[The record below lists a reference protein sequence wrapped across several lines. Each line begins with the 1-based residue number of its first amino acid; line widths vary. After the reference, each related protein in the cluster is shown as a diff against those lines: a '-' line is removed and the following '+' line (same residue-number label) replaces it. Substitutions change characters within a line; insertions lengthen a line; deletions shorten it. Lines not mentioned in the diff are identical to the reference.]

1 MENINQHSFDCCH
14 LWYLC
19 NYGINGCEWGKSR
32 PEKMEACT
40 CYKRNFNNKQE
51 DNINSEQTTTMVEIN
66 IADET
71 KRVDKKVLKSK
82 VEEQLS
88 LF

>member
-1 MENINQHSFDCCH
+1 MD
-14 LWYLC
+14 
-19 NYGINGCEWGKSR
+19 
-32 PEKMEACT
+32 ACT

-51 DNINSEQTTTMVEIN
+51 DNINSEQTTAMVEVN

-71 KRVDKKVLKSK
+71 KSVDKEVLKSK

>member
-1 MENINQHSFDCCH
+1 
-14 LWYLC
+14 
-19 NYGINGCEWGKSR
+19 
-32 PEKMEACT
+32 MEACT

-71 KRVDKKVLKSK
+71 KRVDNKVLKSK